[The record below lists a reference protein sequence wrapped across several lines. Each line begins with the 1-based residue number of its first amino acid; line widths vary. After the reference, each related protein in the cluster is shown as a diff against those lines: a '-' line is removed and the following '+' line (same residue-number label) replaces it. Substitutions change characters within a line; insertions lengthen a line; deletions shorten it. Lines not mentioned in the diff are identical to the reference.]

1 MKRLNKKGFTLV
13 ELLAVITIL
22 GIVMAVAAGAVMIY
36 LTNSRQQAM
45 DQIASSAYD
54 GAVMYW
60 MDENL
65 LLNEGEERTVD
76 INTLYEDQR
85 IDIPS
90 DPYNT
95 TTTCK
100 GEVKVENPS
109 GSTGGLNNYQY
120 TVKIDCAGDHDKT
133 YKFPKE

>member
-22 GIVMAVAAGAVMIY
+22 GIVMAIAAGAVMLY
-36 LTNSRQQAM
+36 LTNSRKQAM
-45 DQIASSAYD
+45 DQIASTAYD

-65 LLNEGEERTVD
+65 LLNEGEKRTVGID
-76 INTLYEDQR
+76 TLYEDQR

-100 GEVKVENPS
+100 GNVTVSNPS
-109 GSTGGLNNYQY
+109 GSTGGLNDYQY
-120 TVKIDCAGDHDKT
+120 TVYVDCAGDHDKT